1 MINDEYLIEHGYRQ
15 YKPTKFDH
23 SDVIARFQ
31 KRFDDKFG
39 KKYFID
45 VLKWSNYYVPDE
57 RRDNWWK
64 PYIYEYEIQVNFG
77 KEENYLNLKFFSS
90 WKLEDV
96 EKFMEDFFE
105 KMKLNYY
112 ESWDGDRRVRPD
124 EH

>member
-1 MINDEYLIEHGYRQ
+1 MMNDEYLIKHGYRQ
-15 YKPTKFDH
+15 YEPTKFDH
-23 SDVIARFQ
+23 SDVVARFQ
-31 KRFDDKFG
+31 KRFDDNFG

-64 PYIYEYEIQVNFG
+64 PYTYEYEVQVNFG
-77 KEENYLNLKFFSS
+77 KEENYLNLKFFYGWS
-90 WKLEDV
+90 LEDV

-112 ESWDGDRRVRPD
+112 ESWDGDRRIRPN